1 MQISVILS
9 NIHTLLLT
17 RATNLDIYSLHLHF
31 NNDNGYRMRHFFA
44 IIFLLFFSLSSGTV
58 SARVLYGYTLSE
70 AVIEQ
75 KAREKVSLELAK
87 HPLMNPK
94 TPHVSEM
101 ARPHTFKDRTA
112 DFLVVAI
119 LIALLGIF
127 RITNPSYFRNL
138 FRAFRNPTLSTRQLR
153 EQLRQNSAATLV
165 MDIFFCISLGLYL
178 FFLLQYTHR
187 QGPLGGY
194 PPGIIM
200 LGCVLLFIVVYLVR
214 FLFLKFTG
222 WVFHIPEI
230 TDNYTFNVFLIN
242 KILGIAI
249 IPFTIILAFGQGA
262 WVQVALL
269 VSGIVVLI
277 LLLNRYLRSGV
288 AFGYFL
294 KFSKFHFFMYL
305 CASELL
311 PIAVLVKL
319 FSGWLNT

>member
-1 MQISVILS
+1 MNIS
-9 NIHTLLLT
+9 
-17 RATNLDIYSLHLHF
+17 SLHLHF
-31 NNDNGYRMRHFFA
+31 NNHNGSRMRYIFA
-44 IIFLLFFSLSSGTV
+44 LIFLLFFGLPAGEA
-58 SARVLYGYTLSE
+58 SARILYGYNIPE

-75 KAREKVSLELAK
+75 KAQEKLRLELAK
-87 HPLMNPK
+87 HPLMSGK
-94 TPHVSEM
+94 TTYVAELP
-101 ARPHTFKDRTA
+101 RPHKFVDRTA
-112 DFLVVAI
+112 DFLVLAI

-127 RITNPSYFRNL
+127 RVTNPSYFRNL

-165 MDIFFCISLGLYL
+165 MDVFFCISLGLYL
-178 FFLLQYTHR
+178 FHLLRYTHYT
-187 QGPLGGY
+187 QGQGQLGRF

-200 LGCVLLFIVVYLVR
+200 LGCVLLFIVVYMVR

-222 WVFHIPEI
+222 WVFKIPEI

-311 PIAVLVKL
+311 PLAVLVKL

>member
-1 MQISVILS
+1 M
-9 NIHTLLLT
+9 
-17 RATNLDIYSLHLHF
+17 
-31 NNDNGYRMRHFFA
+31 A
-44 IIFLLFFSLSSGTV
+44 IIFFLFFGITAQTAA
-58 SARVLYGYTLSE
+58 ARVLYGFDIPE
-70 AVIEQ
+70 AVITQ
-75 KAREKVSLELAK
+75 KAKEKVALELAK
-87 HPLMNPK
+87 HPLISGK
-94 TPHVSEM
+94 TTYVATLSK
-101 ARPHTFKDRTA
+101 PHTFHDRTA
-112 DFLVVAI
+112 DFLVVTV

-127 RITNPSYFRNL
+127 RITNPGYFRNL
-138 FRAFRNPTLSTRQLR
+138 FRAFRNPTLSTRQLKD
-153 EQLRQNSAATLV
+153 QLRQNSAATLA

-178 FFLLQYTHR
+178 FFLLSYTHR
-187 QGPLGGY
+187 QGPLSSY
-194 PPGIIM
+194 PPGIVI
-200 LGCVLLFIVVYLVR
+200 LGCILLFIVVYSIR

-222 WVFHIPEI
+222 WVFRIPEI

-242 KILGIAI
+242 KIMGIVL
-249 IPFTIILAFGQGA
+249 IPFTIVLAFGQGA

-311 PIAVLVKL
+311 PLAVLVKL